1 MTNISKKDENYY
13 VRGFIALGKLEMG
26 QHRTQENIFSKTVD
40 EKYVQ
45 VSVDEV
51 VRIIGVTGVPEVKF

>member
-26 QHRTQENIFSKTVD
+26 QYRGDRSPRGEILVD
-40 EKYVQ
+40 IEY
-45 VSVDEV
+45 VSVV
-51 VRIIGVTGVPEVKF
+51 VIGAWDSLVYS